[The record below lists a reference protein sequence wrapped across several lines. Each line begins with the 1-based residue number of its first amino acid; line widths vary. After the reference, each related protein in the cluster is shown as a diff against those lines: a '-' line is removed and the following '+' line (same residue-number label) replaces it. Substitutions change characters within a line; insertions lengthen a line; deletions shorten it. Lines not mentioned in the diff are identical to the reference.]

1 MIIFTEKKFAS
12 EIIAKL
18 SKKSYNLYEMTILC
32 KWLRYNIF
40 SSKTEEEADKLI
52 RNTLICFCKL
62 CWEDFDEDVEY
73 IRINKAIERSKV
85 ELLRTCYPI
94 RISKK
99 EWQIISSLKSETGKK
114 ILFVMLV
121 VAKFN
126 RANPI
131 KMVNEK
137 PIEYA
142 DNQLRCN
149 TDIGELYKLAK
160 IRYKKNGGDFSYL
173 SEYRGLVELK
183 DGKTLKRVLKFADL
197 EVSEEDTFM
206 EIADYDNIIQYY
218 NMQFDPTIKICKHC
232 KNIFKDNSKSQSLK
246 TCPTCRKEEKI
257 VRVLICEDCGKRVVL
272 ENKRGVMTRCSA
284 CQKEYRKKYKNEKAK
299 EKKRKNLQKT
309 R

>member
-1 MIIFTEKKFAS
+1 MIIFNEKKFAT
-12 EIIAKL
+12 EAVTKL

-40 SSKTEEEADKLI
+40 SSKTEEEVDKLI

-73 IRINKAIERSKV
+73 IRINKAIERSKL
-85 ELLRTCYPI
+85 EYLRTCYPV

-99 EWQIISSLKSETGKK
+99 EWNIISGLQNETGKK
-114 ILFVMLV
+114 LLFVMLV

-131 KMVNEK
+131 KSKNDK

-142 DNQLRCN
+142 DTQLRCN

-160 IRYKKNGGDFSYL
+160 IKYKKTNGDFSYL
-173 SEYRGLVELK
+173 SEYRGLVELL

-197 EVSEEDTFM
+197 EVSDKETFI
-206 EIADYDNIIQYY
+206 EIWDYDNIIQYY
-218 NMQFDPTIKICKHC
+218 NMQYDPSIKVCKHC

-246 TCPTCRKEEKI
+246 TCATCRREEK
-257 VRVLICEDCGKRVVL
+257 VVKVLICEDCGKRVIL
-272 ENKRGVMTRCSA
+272 ENKRGIVTRCSS
-284 CQKEYRKKYKNEKAK
+284 CQKEYRKKYKNEKARQKK
-299 EKKRKNLQKT
+299 EKMLKT
-309 R
+309 Q